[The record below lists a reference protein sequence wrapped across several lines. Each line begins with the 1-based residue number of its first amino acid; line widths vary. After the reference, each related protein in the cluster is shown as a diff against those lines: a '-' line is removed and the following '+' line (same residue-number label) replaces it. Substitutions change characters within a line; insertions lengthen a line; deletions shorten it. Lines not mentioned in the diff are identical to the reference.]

1 MLWSFSLSPAF
12 SLAVSGWV
20 WNAASSELSDVNV
33 ILALLLLAFI
43 LVAGPTLFIVELGVE
58 GVGHMLQNFVRMS
71 TYTDA
76 SGSSNFVEAW
86 TVFFIGRGG
95 WHWGPIWEFSSPKF
109 PEAEPYAN

>member
-1 MLWSFSLSPAF
+1 MGLER
-12 SLAVSGWV
+12 GIKR
-20 WNAASSELSDVNV
+20 LSDVNV

-76 SGSSNFVEAW
+76 SKGSSNFVEAW
-86 TVFFIGRGG
+86 TVFYWAWWLALGPYMGVFITKISRGRTLR
-95 WHWGPIWEFSSPKF
+95 E
-109 PEAEPYAN
+109 